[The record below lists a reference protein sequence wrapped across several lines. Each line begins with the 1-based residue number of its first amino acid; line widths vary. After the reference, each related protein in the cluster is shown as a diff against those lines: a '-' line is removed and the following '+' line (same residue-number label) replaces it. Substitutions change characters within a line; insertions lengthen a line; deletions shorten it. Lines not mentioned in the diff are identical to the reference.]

1 MKKLLKSEVCGSRE
15 QYTKPTSV
23 AEKWLESQI
32 VQLKKKKK
40 KGWKRKRPTWTR
52 KQNTHL
58 EIINPQSSTSYLL
71 SFPLFLPLYLHVL
84 ERFLA

>member
-15 QYTKPTSV
+15 QYTEPTSV

-40 KGWKRKRPTWTR
+40 KKAENANAQRGHANK
-52 KQNTHL
+52 TH
-58 EIINPQSSTSYLL
+58 T
-71 SFPLFLPLYLHVL
+71 
-84 ERFLA
+84 